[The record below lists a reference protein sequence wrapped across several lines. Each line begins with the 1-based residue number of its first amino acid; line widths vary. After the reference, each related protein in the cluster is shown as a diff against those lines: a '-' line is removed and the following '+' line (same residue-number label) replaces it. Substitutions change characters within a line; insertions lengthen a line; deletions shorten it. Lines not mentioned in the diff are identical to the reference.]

1 MSDLFSIFNISKR
14 GMFTQQKSIGVTS
27 HNIANANTKGYSRQR
42 ALIETTKPFGMPS
55 MNSTIGP
62 GQLGTGSAVKIIQ
75 RVRDEFLDF
84 QVRKESSV
92 LGRYESREKYLKQ
105 VESIFNEPTEYGL
118 SVMTGKFFEG
128 WYGVGLHAESSN
140 ARTMLAQQS
149 DALAKE
155 LNHTYTQLKNLQEN
169 VRGEVQQ
176 KVFDVNGTLD
186 QLDALNQQ
194 IMSVKISGMEPN
206 DLMDRRDLL
215 IDELSKALN
224 IQIDKRDFNAND
236 IRPVDIDGLPNKG
249 EKLLVRKEPNYR
261 VSRFSYINNIEEKKQ
276 ADGTLNLDVSY
287 YKLGNTNDVGKTI
300 TITGIKTKEQA
311 VQVKKHI
318 EQCGVLWA
326 DQTGS
331 AYSEGSPIDLST
343 IIPSDTTEITEEK
356 LAQVSEKLGL
366 FIPNEGELKG
376 FMSVQKDVD
385 GYIENLNKM
394 AKALALAVNTLHNG
408 TISEDQGTEPKLK
421 DNDSKPFFVNKDKA
435 TYGDDNKL
443 DASYNFSDAELEINA
458 GNIAMNRELLKDV
471 MKINT
476 KIDDT
481 KGEGD
486 GSRALAIAGLQY
498 TLLDIQNINNAKERS
513 DFVGKL
519 VWSDDLKLY
528 TIKSNPLGKKI
539 DAHFKDTVD
548 ELGVHGIEAQRIVIN
563 QKELLNNFTENKD
576 SVSGVSMDEEMANL
590 IQFQHAYQA
599 NARMI
604 SIIDQLLDV
613 VVNGLVR

>member
-62 GQLGTGSAVKIIQ
+62 GQLGTGSVVKIIE

-118 SVMTGKFFEG
+118 SVMTGKFFEA

-186 QLDALNQQ
+186 QLDDLNQQ

-236 IRPVDIDGLPNKG
+236 IRPVDVEGLPNKG

-276 ADGTLNLDVSY
+276 ADGTFNLEVSY
-287 YKLGNTNDVGKTI
+287 YKLGNTNDVGKPI
-300 TITGIKTKEQA
+300 TIKGIETKEQA
-311 VQVKKHI
+311 EQIKKHI

-326 DQTGS
+326 DESGN
-331 AYSEGSPIDLST
+331 AYSDEKTIDLKLDKNT
-343 IIPSDTTEITEEK
+343 GITDNK
-356 LAQVSEKLGL
+356 LDEVTKELGL
-366 FIPNEGELKG
+366 FIPGEGELKG

-394 AKALALAVNTLHNG
+394 AKSLALAVNTLHNG
-408 TISEDQGTEPKLK
+408 VVSEDSTKDPSLK
-421 DNDSKPFFVNKDKA
+421 ANDNKPFFVNKDMV
-435 TYGDDNKL
+435 TYKEDNTL
-443 DASYNFSDAELEINA
+443 DSYNFLDAEPEINA
-458 GNIAMNRELLKDV
+458 GNIAINRELLKDV

-476 KIDDT
+476 KIDDS

-498 TLLDIQNINNAKERS
+498 TLLDIQNINNAKTRS
-513 DFVGKL
+513 DLVGKL

-528 TIKSNPLGKKI
+528 TIKSNPAGKKI

-548 ELGVHGIEAQRIVIN
+548 ELGVHGIEAQRVVTN

-576 SVSGVSMDEEMANL
+576 SVSGVSLDEEMANL

-599 NARMI
+599 NAKMI